1 MQLDEL
7 RLVTA
12 GNLINLR
19 SSAGMTQAELGAK
32 LNYSDKSI
40 SKWERGEAI
49 PDAYV
54 LTQIAELFGVSVDYI
69 LSSHTDW
76 EPPKAPEDPQ
86 KDVVY
91 STSVIIAIAV
101 LGVWTL
107 ALTAFVA
114 LWLADLV
121 RWKIFVAA
129 FPVSVLT
136 WMVLLCVFKR
146 THYLKYIVALF
157 VLSVFVAFYLL
168 FLHRNPWQ
176 IFLIAVLAEVLV
188 FLSFHVQK
196 NPKKNGKGDKRKE
209 KDKTEPGAWR
219 RPSGPESLEKP
230 DVLRFVEPDGRP
242 R

>member
-7 RLVTA
+7 KLVTA

-19 SSAGMTQAELGAK
+19 TAAGMTQAELGAK

-49 PDAYV
+49 PDAFV
-54 LTQIAELFGVSVDYI
+54 LTQIAEIFGVTVDYI
-69 LSSHTDW
+69 LSSHDAW
-76 EPPKAPEDPQ
+76 EPPEVPTEEK

-91 STSVIIAIAV
+91 STTVIIAIAV

-129 FPVSVLT
+129 LPVSILT
-136 WMVLLCVFKR
+136 WMVLMCVFKR
-146 THYLKYIVALF
+146 TRHLKYIVAVF
-157 VLSVFVAFYLL
+157 VLSLFVAFYLL
-168 FLHRNPWQ
+168 FLNKNPWQ

-188 FLSFHVQK
+188 FLSFHVVK
-196 NPKKNGKGDKRKE
+196 RPGKHPKEEKKG
-209 KDKTEPGAWR
+209 GAT
-219 RPSGPESLEKP
+219 PE
-230 DVLRFVEPDGRP
+230 G
-242 R
+242 

>member
-1 MQLDEL
+1 MELDEL
-7 RLVTA
+7 KLVTA

-19 SSAGMTQAELGAK
+19 TAAGMTQAELGAK

-49 PDAYV
+49 PDAFV
-54 LTQIAELFGVSVDYI
+54 LTQMAELFGVTVDYL

-76 EPPKAPEDPQ
+76 KPPVAPEDP
-86 KDVVY
+86 KEDVVY

-136 WMVLLCVFKR
+136 WLVLLCVFKR
-146 THYLKYIVALF
+146 THYLKFVVALF
-157 VLSVFVAFYLL
+157 VMSVFVAFYLL

-176 IFLIAVLAEVLV
+176 IFLIAVLAEALV

-196 NPKKNGKGDKRKE
+196 KPRKTGKKSGEEEKKEDRQGESPKN
-209 KDKTEPGAWR
+209 
-219 RPSGPESLEKP
+219 
-230 DVLRFVEPDGRP
+230 
-242 R
+242 

>member
-1 MQLDEL
+1 MQLEEL
-7 RLVTA
+7 KLVAA

-19 SSAGMTQAELGAK
+19 TAAGLTQAELGAK

-54 LTQIAELFGVSVDYI
+54 LTQMAELFGVTVDYI

-76 EPPKAPEDPQ
+76 EPLKTPEDP
-86 KDVVY
+86 KRDVVY

-101 LGVWTL
+101 LVVWTL

-114 LWLADLV
+114 LWLGGIV

-136 WMVLLCVFKR
+136 LLVLLCIFKR
-146 THYLKYIVALF
+146 TRYLKYVVALF
-157 VLSVFVAFYLL
+157 VLSLFAAAYLL
-168 FLHRNPWQ
+168 FINHNPWQ
-176 IFLIAVLAEVLV
+176 IFLILVMAEVLV

-196 NPKKNGKGDKRKE
+196 RPKKSAAPQRE
-209 KDKTEPGAWR
+209 KQETDSA
-219 RPSGPESLEKP
+219 KP
-230 DVLRFVEPDGRP
+230 
-242 R
+242 

>member
-1 MQLDEL
+1 MQLEEL
-7 RLVTA
+7 KLVAA

-19 SSAGMTQAELGAK
+19 TAAGLTQAELGAK

-54 LTQIAELFGVSVDYI
+54 LTQIAELFGVTVDYI

-76 EPPKAPEDPQ
+76 EPIKTPEDPKQ
-86 KDVVY
+86 DVVY

-114 LWLADLV
+114 LWLGGMV
-121 RWKIFVAA
+121 RWIIFVAA
-129 FPVSVLT
+129 FPVSMLT
-136 WMVLLCVFKR
+136 LLVLLCIFKR
-146 THYLKYIVALF
+146 TRYLKYVVALF
-157 VLSVFVAFYLL
+157 VLSLFAAAYLL
-168 FLHRNPWQ
+168 FINHNPWQ
-176 IFLIAVLAEVLV
+176 IFLILVMAEVLV

-196 NPKKNGKGDKRKE
+196 RPKKSAA
-209 KDKTEPGAWR
+209 DKTEKQETDGA
-219 RPSGPESLEKP
+219 KP
-230 DVLRFVEPDGRP
+230 
-242 R
+242 

>member
-1 MQLDEL
+1 MQLEEL
-7 RLVTA
+7 KLVAA

-19 SSAGMTQAELGAK
+19 TAAGLTQAELGAK

-54 LTQIAELFGVSVDYI
+54 LTQMAELFGVTVDYI
-69 LSSHTDW
+69 LSSHTSW
-76 EPPKAPEDPQ
+76 EPTRTAEDPKQ
-86 KDVVY
+86 DVVY

-114 LWLADLV
+114 LWLADMV

-136 WMVLLCVFKR
+136 WMVLLCIFKR
-146 THYLKYIVALF
+146 THYLKYVVALF
-157 VLSVFVAFYLL
+157 VLSLFGAFYLL
-168 FLHRNPWQ
+168 FLNHNPWQ
-176 IFLIAVLAEVLV
+176 IFLIAVLAEALV

-196 NPKKNGKGDKRKE
+196 RPKKGTAAKME
-209 KDKTEPGAWR
+209 KAGNEA
-219 RPSGPESLEKP
+219 ESP
-230 DVLRFVEPDGRP
+230 
-242 R
+242 

>member
-7 RLVTA
+7 KLVSA
-12 GNLINLR
+12 GNIINLR
-19 SSAGMTQAELGAK
+19 TAAGLTQAELGAK

-54 LTQIAELFGVSVDYI
+54 LTQMAELFGVTVDYI
-69 LSSHTDW
+69 LTSHTDW
-76 EPPKAPEDPQ
+76 EPTVSPEDPK

-91 STSVIIAIAV
+91 STSVIMAISV

-114 LWLADLV
+114 LWLADMV
-121 RWKIFVAA
+121 QWKIFVAA
-129 FPVSVLT
+129 FPISVLT
-136 WMVLLCVFKR
+136 WMVLTCVFKR
-146 THYLKYIVALF
+146 TAYLKYIVALL
-157 VLSVFVAFYLL
+157 VLSLFVAFYLL
-168 FLHRNPWQ
+168 FLQHNPWQ

-196 NPKKNGKGDKRKE
+196 RPKKSAPARKE
-209 KDKTEPGAWR
+209 AAASETK
-219 RPSGPESLEKP
+219 KP
-230 DVLRFVEPDGRP
+230 
-242 R
+242 